1 VPIQQSGNF
10 TSIKAW
16 AVASIFCSGLISVSG
31 ADDEKKR
38 PVDGIM
44 DNSFLVEEA
53 YNQEAGVVQHIF
65 NAIYGFEKF
74 SGAGSRRLDLSFTQ
88 EWPAW
93 GQAHQ
98 FSYTIPYAFSFADHQ
113 QTDGLGDILLNYR
126 YQAFFDEHTLT
137 AFAPRFSL
145 IVPTG
150 DAANGFGAD
159 TVGFQG
165 NLPFSTTLNDWW
177 FVHAN
182 AGLTFLPHA
191 GPQPRNDLL
200 NFNLGASAIF
210 CPTERLNLMLEWVGA
225 WNETSAFTGTHREF
239 SSVISPGLR
248 FAINFQGEA
257 QLVLGVAT
265 PIGLTRS
272 TPDVGVLFYLSFE
285 HRVWGKPGL

>member
-1 VPIQQSGNF
+1 VATQELGNLV
-10 TSIKAW
+10 SIKAW
-16 AVASIFCSGLISVSG
+16 VVAFIFCSGLSSVTG
-31 ADDEKKR
+31 AEDERKR

-53 YNQEAGVVQHIF
+53 YNQEPGVVQHIF

-74 SGAGSRRLDLSFTQ
+74 SGAGPRRLDLSFTQ

-98 FSYTIPYAFSFADHQ
+98 FSYSIPYSFSFADHQ
-113 QTDGLGDILLNYR
+113 Q
-126 YQAFFDEHTLT
+126 AFFDERTLT
-137 AFAPRFSL
+137 AFAPRLSL

-150 DAANGFGAD
+150 DAAKGFGAD

-225 WNETSAFTGTHREF
+225 WNETSFLTGTHREF

-248 FAINFQGEA
+248 FAFNFPGEA
-257 QLVLGVAT
+257 QLVFGVAA
-265 PIGLTRS
+265 PIGLTRN
-272 TPDVGVLFYLSFE
+272 TPDIGLLFYLSFE
-285 HRVWGKPGL
+285 HRVWGKPAP